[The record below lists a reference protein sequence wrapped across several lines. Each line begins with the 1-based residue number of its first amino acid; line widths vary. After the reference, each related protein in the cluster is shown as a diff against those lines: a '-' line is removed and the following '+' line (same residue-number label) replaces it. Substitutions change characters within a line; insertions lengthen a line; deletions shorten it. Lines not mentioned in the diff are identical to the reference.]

1 MPRISTRVSVYG
13 EVHVPAATGDRQV
26 GYVGAH
32 HKSLR
37 QAVAAE
43 LREAILSGRMRP
55 GDRLVEEHLA
65 QMLGVSRNPVREAL
79 HVLAADGFVELIPR
93 KGAVVASVSDDE
105 AEDLFDV
112 RSALEEL
119 AAGLAAR
126 RRSPELLAELEQVLD
141 HGDEVMA
148 AGEIDKV
155 PELNSRFHALL
166 AQASGNSMLA
176 SMVHQV
182 RDRMQ
187 LVYSARVDVRA
198 AQSWEEHR
206 RILAAIKA
214 GDEQRAAEHAA
225 LHVRAA
231 RSAYQHPS
239 QTAPASGDGQ
249 PA

>member
-1 MPRISTRVSVYG
+1 
-13 EVHVPAATGDRQV
+13 VHVPAASGDGHV
-26 GYVGAH
+26 GFVGAN

-37 QAVAAE
+37 EAVAAE
-43 LREAILSGRMRP
+43 LRQAILSGRMRP
-55 GDRLVEEHLA
+55 GERLVEEHLA
-65 QMLGVSRNPVREAL
+65 QQLGVSRNPVREAL

-119 AAGLAAR
+119 SARLAAR
-126 RRSPELLAELEQVLD
+126 RCTPELVAELEEVLD
-141 HGDEVMA
+141 RGDEVMA
-148 AGEIDKV
+148 AGEIDEL

-166 AQASGNSMLA
+166 AQASGNAMLT
-176 SMVHQV
+176 SMVLQV

-198 AQSWEEHR
+198 EQSWEEHR
-206 RILAAIKA
+206 RILAAIRA
-214 GDEQRAAEHAA
+214 GDERRAADFAA
-225 LHVRAA
+225 LHVSAA

-239 QTAPASGDGQ
+239 QTEPAAGAGQ